1 MLRFFDEPLPEDEVF
16 RMNALRIA
24 YIGDAVW
31 ELIVRDHLI
40 IKGLNVHHMHS
51 ECIRLVNAGAQ
62 SSFIQLLLPELTDE
76 EAEIVKRGRNAHARH
91 PAPKNQHPED
101 YSMSTAFEVLI
112 GFLYLTG
119 NKKRLEML
127 SNKILGGTNDG

>member
-1 MLRFFDEPLPEDEVF
+1 MHFHDKPFTEKEVTL
-16 RMNALRIA
+16 MNVLQIA

-31 ELIVRDHLI
+31 DLIVRNRLI
-40 IKGLNVHHMHS
+40 RKGLNVHHMHS

-62 SSFIQLLLPELTDE
+62 ASFIQMLIPVLTEPETEL
-76 EAEIVKRGRNAHARH
+76 VKRGRNSHARH

-101 YSMSTAFEVLI
+101 YSMSTGFEALI

-119 NKKRLEML
+119 KADRLNMISE
-127 SNKILGGTNDG
+127 KIFGGEYNG

>member
-1 MLRFFDEPLPEDEVF
+1 MRFCDEPFPEKEVIQ
-16 RMNALRIA
+16 MNALRVA

-31 ELIVRDHLI
+31 EMVVREHLI
-40 IKGLNVHHMHS
+40 MKGLNVHHMHS

-62 SSFIQLLLPELTDE
+62 ASFIQSLLPDLTETETEL
-76 EAEIVKRGRNAHARH
+76 VRRGRNAHARH
-91 PAPKNQHPED
+91 PAPKNQQPED

-119 NKKRLEML
+119 NDGRLNMFAER
-127 SNKILGGTNDG
+127 ILGGDKDG